1 MLGIILKSGRWLYPS
16 QETSKFAGWYIKQL
30 FDSFHSCQ
38 YRPPVH
44 AWADSRIPSQSS
56 VPWWSLAW
64 GASLRPSP
72 RSLGSCQPWVP
83 LHGISPGP
91 CHPWPMGLAMV
102 PAWLRPPLSSGW
114 DRPQAVIITT
124 KCLPAAVQKYLE
136 THVDHILSVGLIL
149 PSHASSGEICFHS
162 NFVWN

>member
-102 PAWLRPPLSSGW
+102 PAWLRPPLSSG
-114 DRPQAVIITT
+114 
-124 KCLPAAVQKYLE
+124 LPAVRQAPSGDNYHKVPSCCCSKVSWNPCGSH
-136 THVDHILSVGLIL
+136 TIRRVDFAIS
-149 PSHASSGEICFHS
+149 CFFWGDLFS
-162 NFVWN
+162 Q